1 MKEKEE
7 KPKKEKAVKEKKVKE
22 KKPKFVENKG
32 ITGLGTDY
40 TVYIMSLTE
49 KLIAIIVGFA
59 IGFVAGYIYFDSKI
73 VGIAVGI
80 VAGIKAISIYR
91 NKLLKKR
98 SNDLRLQFRDM
109 LESLS
114 NSYTVGMTANRA
126 FHVAYN
132 DMTLEH
138 GKDSYITKEL
148 YLICSMHDNQGIEIK
163 DMLEDFAKRSG
174 LDDVKSFSSVFSVA
188 SNLAGNIAQVV
199 RETRDMISEK
209 IEVEMEIQTM
219 VTGQKSQLNILA
231 IMPIVMAAL
240 TKSFNTSGGGGFL
253 VFIVKLAALG
263 LFVFAYWLGT
273 KIVDIKV

>member
-7 KPKKEKAVKEKKVKE
+7 TKEKKVKEKKVKE
-22 KKPKFVENKG
+22 KKPKIVENKG
-32 ITGLGTDY
+32 MTGLGTDY
-40 TVYIMSLTE
+40 TVYIMSFIQ
-49 KLIAIIVGFA
+49 KLCAIIVGFA
-59 IGFVAGYIYFDSKI
+59 VGFAAGYLYFDNKIIGII
-73 VGIAVGI
+73 VGAFCGV
-80 VAGIKAISIYR
+80 KAISIYR

-126 FHVAYN
+126 FHTAYN
-132 DMTLEH
+132 DMCLEH
-138 GKDSYITKEL
+138 GKDSYIAKEI

-163 DMLEDFAKRSG
+163 DMLDDFAKRSG
-174 LDDVKSFSSVFSVA
+174 IDDIKSFSSVFTVS

-199 RETRDMISEK
+199 RDTRDMIGEK

-231 IMPIVMAAL
+231 IMPILMSVL
-240 TKSFNTSGGGGFL
+240 TKSFNTSGGSSFL
-253 VFIVKLAALG
+253 VILVKMAALIM
-263 LFVFAYWLGT
+263 FVFAYWLGT